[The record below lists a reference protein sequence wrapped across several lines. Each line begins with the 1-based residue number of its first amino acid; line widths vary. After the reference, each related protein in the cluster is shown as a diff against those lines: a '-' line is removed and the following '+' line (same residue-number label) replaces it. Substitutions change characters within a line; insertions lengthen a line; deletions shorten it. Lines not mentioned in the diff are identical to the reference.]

1 MNGGADLS
9 GKWDGVYAYPPVAEA
24 GPVTPFLAEIAD
36 SGGRISGT
44 IIEPNEFRPETA
56 HATLEGARSGN
67 RVDFLKIYHG
77 AGEEYD
83 EPVAY
88 AGSLSDD
95 GNVITGRWIM
105 AEWSGPFEM
114 VRQIEVK
121 LSAEAGVEAEV

>member
-1 MNGGADLS
+1 MNLS
-9 GKWDGVYAYPPVAEA
+9 GKWDGVYAYPPVRGA

-36 SGGRISGT
+36 MGGRICGT

-88 AGSLSDD
+88 SGSLSDD
-95 GNVITGRWIM
+95 GNIITGQWIL

-114 VRQIEVK
+114 VRQLEVTIT
-121 LSAEAGVEAEV
+121 AEVEATVDVGL

>member
-1 MNGGADLS
+1 VDLS
-9 GKWDGVYAYPPVAEA
+9 GKWDGIYTYPAVPDA
-24 GPVTPFLAEIAD
+24 GPTTPFLADIAD
-36 SGGRISGT
+36 IGGRISGT

-56 HATLEGARSGN
+56 QATLEGARSGS

-88 AGSLSDD
+88 SGTLSDD

-105 AEWSGPFEM
+105 AEWSGTFEM
-114 VRQIEVK
+114 VRQIETMV
-121 LSAEAGVEAEV
+121 AGEVEAVVGIDR